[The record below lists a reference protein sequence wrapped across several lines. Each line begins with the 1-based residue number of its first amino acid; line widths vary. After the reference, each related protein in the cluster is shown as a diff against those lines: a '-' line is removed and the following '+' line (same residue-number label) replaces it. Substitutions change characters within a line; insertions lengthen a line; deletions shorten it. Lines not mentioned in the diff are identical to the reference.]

1 MEYTVYIKVSTPPQL
16 GLKKAHLS
24 FFVWFFFF
32 RNIILYN
39 P

>member
-1 MEYTVYIKVSTPPQL
+1 MEYTVYIKVSTPPQF

-24 FFVWFFFF
+24 FFVLFFF